1 MYNKN
6 KKIMGANSK
15 HYGDVSK
22 WIEKIIESC
31 TTVEQTQ
38 TAQRVIDSFDK
49 SLRGIDYYLKSELR
63 RKLQIQLDYKFDQ
76 CITNIINKNDQ

>member
-22 WIEKIIESC
+22 WIETIIESC

-38 TAQRVIDSFDK
+38 TAQRVIDSF
-49 SLRGIDYYLKSELR
+49 STYLRGMDYSLKSKLTR
-63 RKLQIQLDYKFDQ
+63 DLQIQLDCKFDQ